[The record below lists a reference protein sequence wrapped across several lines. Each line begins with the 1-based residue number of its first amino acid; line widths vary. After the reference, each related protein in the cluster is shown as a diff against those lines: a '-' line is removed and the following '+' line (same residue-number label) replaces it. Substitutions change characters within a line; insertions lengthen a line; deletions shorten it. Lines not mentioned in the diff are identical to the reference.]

1 MRTKF
6 DEKEKEEANSLKQ
19 KRVGKYG
26 LFLAAILFALD
37 DQIQDLKDS
46 DPGKNK
52 GTIDVAENLRKKLK
66 KAITDYKKNPS
77 SDEKLVQKIFIKS
90 CNDAIV
96 EAKDLLVGELGW
108 DDYLNYLSKTL
119 SNFFISIFNR
129 IVGYEMRHS
138 FFEPVNAAFISEVEV
153 SVDEVKQQFQFD
165 L

>member
-66 KAITDYKKNPS
+66 KAITDYKKIPPQMKNWFKKS
-77 SDEKLVQKIFIKS
+77 SSNLAMTQSLKQKT
-90 CNDAIV
+90 C
-96 EAKDLLVGELGW
+96 W
-108 DDYLNYLSKTL
+108 
-119 SNFFISIFNR
+119 
-129 IVGYEMRHS
+129 
-138 FFEPVNAAFISEVEV
+138 
-153 SVDEVKQQFQFD
+153 
-165 L
+165 